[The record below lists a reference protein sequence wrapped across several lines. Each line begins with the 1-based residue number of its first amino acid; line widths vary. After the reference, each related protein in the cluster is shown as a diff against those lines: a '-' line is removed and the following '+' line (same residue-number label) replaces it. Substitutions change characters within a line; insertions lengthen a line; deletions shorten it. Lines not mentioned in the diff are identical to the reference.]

1 MQETICILYTAK
13 PLTFLPE
20 RSILLAWLVTFN
32 HRRYYMM
39 QDAFWGIL
47 IPFLG
52 TSLGAGCVFFL
63 KNSLRDGIQRAL
75 TGFAAGVMVAASVWS
90 LLIPAMEQA
99 ADLGRLAF
107 FPAAVGF
114 WLGILFL
121 LLLLDHLIPHLHQ
134 NSLQAEGP
142 KSQLQR
148 TTMMVLAVTLH
159 NIPEGMAVGVVYAG
173 YLAGTAQ
180 ITAAGALAL
189 SLGIAIQN
197 FPEGAIISM
206 PLRAEGMKKGR
217 AFWGGVLSG
226 IVEPIGAVLTILAA
240 GIVVPAL
247 PYLLSFA
254 AGAMLYVVVEEL
266 IPEMS
271 QGQHSNVGTV
281 FFAVGFSV
289 MMVLDVAL
297 G

>member
-1 MQETICILYTAK
+1 ME
-13 PLTFLPE
+13 
-20 RSILLAWLVTFN
+20 
-32 HRRYYMM
+32 
-39 QDAFWGIL
+39 AFYGIL

-52 TSLGAGCVFFL
+52 TSLGAACVFFMKKTL
-63 KNSLRDGIQRAL
+63 SERVQRAL

-90 LLIPAMEQA
+90 LLIPAIEESSTM
-99 ADLGRLAF
+99 GKWSF
-107 FPAAVGF
+107 VPAAAGF
-114 WLGILFL
+114 WIGILFL
-121 LLLLDHLIPHLHQ
+121 LALDHIIPHLHAKSGQ
-134 NSLQAEGP
+134 TEGP
-142 KSQLQR
+142 RSRFQR

-173 YLAGTAQ
+173 YLSGSAQ

-206 PLRAEGMKKGR
+206 PLRAEGMKKGS
-217 AFWGGVLSG
+217 AFAGGVLSG
-226 IVEPIGAVLTILAA
+226 IVEPIGALLTIMAA
-240 GIVVPAL
+240 RLIVPAL

-271 QGQHSNVGTV
+271 QGEHSNLGTV

>member
-1 MQETICILYTAK
+1 MELFY
-13 PLTFLPE
+13 
-20 RSILLAWLVTFN
+20 
-32 HRRYYMM
+32 
-39 QDAFWGIL
+39 GIS

-52 TSLGAGCVFFL
+52 TVLGAACVFFM
-63 KNSLRDGIQRAL
+63 KKSLGDLVQRAL
-75 TGFAAGVMVAASVWS
+75 TGFASGVMMAASIWS
-90 LLIPAMEQA
+90 LLIPAMEQSSQM
-99 ADLGRLAF
+99 GKLAF
-107 FPAAVGF
+107 VPAVVGF
-114 WLGILFL
+114 WIGILFL
-121 LLLLDHLIPHLHQ
+121 LLLDRVIPHLHR
-134 NSLQAEGP
+134 NSEQAEGP

-148 TTMMVLAVTLH
+148 TTMMLLAVTLH

-173 YLAGTAQ
+173 YRSGSVP

-197 FPEGAIISM
+197 FPEGAIVSM

-217 AFWGGVLSG
+217 AFLGGVLSG
-226 IVEPIGAVLTILAA
+226 VVEPIGAVLTILAA
-240 GIVVPAL
+240 QFVIPIL

-271 QGQHSNVGTV
+271 EGKHSNIGTI
-281 FFAVGFSV
+281 FFAVGFS
-289 MMVLDVAL
+289 MMMILDVAL

>member
-1 MQETICILYTAK
+1 MT
-13 PLTFLPE
+13 
-20 RSILLAWLVTFN
+20 
-32 HRRYYMM
+32 
-39 QDAFWGIL
+39 DAFYGIL

-52 TSLGAGCVFFL
+52 TSLGAASVFFL
-63 KNSLRDGIQRAL
+63 KKSLGDYIQRAL
-75 TGFAAGVMVAASVWS
+75 TGFAAGVMVAASIWS
-90 LLIPAMEQA
+90 LLIPAMDQSA
-99 ADLGRLAF
+99 ALGKLAF
-107 FPAAVGF
+107 FPAVVGF

-121 LLLLDHLIPHLHQ
+121 LLLDHIIPHLHR
-134 NSLQAEGP
+134 NSQQAEGP
-142 KSQLQR
+142 HSQLQR

-173 YLAGTAQ
+173 YLSGTAQ

-206 PLRAEGMKKGR
+206 PLRAEGMSKGR

-226 IVEPIGAVLTILAA
+226 VVEPIGAVLTILAA
-240 GIVVPAL
+240 SVIVPAL

-271 QGQHSNVGTV
+271 QGEHSDIGTV
-281 FFAVGFSV
+281 LFAVGFSL
-289 MMVLDVAL
+289 MMALDVAL

>member
-1 MQETICILYTAK
+1 MN
-13 PLTFLPE
+13 TFL
-20 RSILLAWLVTFN
+20 
-32 HRRYYMM
+32 
-39 QDAFWGIL
+39 GIL

-52 TSLGAGCVFFL
+52 TTLGACCVFFMRR
-63 KNSLRDGIQRAL
+63 SLGERVQRML

-90 LLIPAMEQA
+90 LLIPAIEQSEG
-99 ADLGRLAF
+99 LGKFAF
-107 FPAAVGF
+107 VPAAVGF
-114 WLGILFL
+114 WVGILFL
-121 LLLLDHLIPHLHQ
+121 LLLDHVIPHLHQ
-134 NSLQAEGP
+134 NSDETEGP
-142 KSQLQR
+142 KGELHR

-173 YLAGTAQ
+173 YLAGSAQ
-180 ITAAGALAL
+180 ISAAGAMAL

-206 PLRAEGMKKGR
+206 PLRAEGMGKGR
-217 AFWGGVLSG
+217 AFLSGMLSG

-240 GIVVPAL
+240 RLIIPAL

-271 QGQHSNVGTV
+271 QGKHSDIGTI

-289 MMVLDVAL
+289 MMTLDVAL

>member
-20 RSILLAWLVTFN
+20 RSILLAWLVVLN
-32 HRRYYMM
+32 HGRYYMI

-63 KNSLRDGIQRAL
+63 KKSLSDGIQRAL

-121 LLLLDHLIPHLHQ
+121 LLLDHLIPHLHQ

-142 KSQLQR
+142 KSQL
-148 TTMMVLAVTLH
+148 H
-159 NIPEGMAVGVVYAG
+159 HFN
-173 YLAGTAQ
+173 
-180 ITAAGALAL
+180 
-189 SLGIAIQN
+189 
-197 FPEGAIISM
+197 
-206 PLRAEGMKKGR
+206 
-217 AFWGGVLSG
+217 
-226 IVEPIGAVLTILAA
+226 
-240 GIVVPAL
+240 
-247 PYLLSFA
+247 
-254 AGAMLYVVVEEL
+254 
-266 IPEMS
+266 
-271 QGQHSNVGTV
+271 
-281 FFAVGFSV
+281 
-289 MMVLDVAL
+289 
-297 G
+297 

>member
-1 MQETICILYTAK
+1 ME
-13 PLTFLPE
+13 
-20 RSILLAWLVTFN
+20 
-32 HRRYYMM
+32 
-39 QDAFWGIL
+39 AFYGIL

-52 TSLGAGCVFFL
+52 TSLGAACVFFMRKTL
-63 KNSLRDGIQRAL
+63 SERVQRAL

-90 LLIPAMEQA
+90 LLIPAIEESSAM
-99 ADLGRLAF
+99 GKWSF
-107 FPAAVGF
+107 VPAAVGF
-114 WLGILFL
+114 WIGILFL
-121 LLLLDHLIPHLHQ
+121 LALDHIIPHLHAKSGQ
-134 NSLQAEGP
+134 TEGP
-142 KSQLQR
+142 KSRLQR

-173 YLAGTAQ
+173 YLSGSAQ

-217 AFWGGVLSG
+217 AFAGGVLSG
-226 IVEPIGAVLTILAA
+226 IVEPIGAMLTIMAA
-240 GIVVPAL
+240 RLIVPAL

-271 QGQHSNVGTV
+271 QGEHSNLGTV

>member
-1 MQETICILYTAK
+1 MI
-13 PLTFLPE
+13 
-20 RSILLAWLVTFN
+20 
-32 HRRYYMM
+32 
-39 QDAFWGIL
+39 QDVFWGIL

-75 TGFAAGVMVAASVWS
+75 AGFAAGVMVAASVWS

-107 FPAAVGF
+107 FPAVVGF
-114 WLGILFL
+114 WLGILF

-217 AFWGGVLSG
+217 AFWGGALSG

>member
-1 MQETICILYTAK
+1 MRETICILYTAK

-20 RSILLAWLVTFN
+20 RSILLVRLVIFN
-32 HRRYYMM
+32 HRRYYMI

-75 TGFAAGVMVAASVWS
+75 TGFAAGVMVAASIWS
-90 LLIPAMEQA
+90 LLIPAMEQT

-114 WLGILFL
+114 WLGILF

-180 ITAAGALAL
+180 ITVAGALAL